1 MADLSM
7 PALSPSFTSH
17 FAPDQLARQP
27 RFYDSVPLRLM
38 RKHNI
43 EETLK
48 LKFDPT
54 DDWQIS
60 KANAETAAQQG
71 DYVQAEEL
79 WLSALKEAI
88 VFQGSDEKLAIT
100 LDGISNFYQ
109 HVGKLDQAEL
119 HCKRALAVTE
129 KMVGTR
135 KHRLVA
141 NSLNSLA
148 GIYYSQR
155 QYMRAEPIC
164 LEVLSIYQTL
174 DVANPADIGMAFNN
188 LAMLYHASGKYNL
201 AEKYYKPA
209 IRIRTALLFCD
220 DPIVINLME
229 NYKNL
234 RARLSV
240 NQYSSSDSWE
250 RTSKYHIETI
260 TILSSPQT
268 V

>member
-7 PALSPSFTSH
+7 NVLTPSFTSH
-17 FAPDQLARQP
+17 FAPDELARQS
-27 RFYDSVPLRLM
+27 RFYDSMPIRLM
-38 RKHNI
+38 RKHNV

-54 DDWQIS
+54 DDWQIYRE
-60 KANAETAAQQG
+60 NAEAAAYEG
-71 DYVQAEEL
+71 DYVHAEEF
-79 WLSALKEAI
+79 WLAALKEAI
-88 VFQGSDEKLAIT
+88 VFQGSDEKLAIA

-109 HVGKLDQAEL
+109 HVGKFDQAEL

-141 NSLNSLA
+141 NCLNSLA

-164 LEVLSIYQTL
+164 LEVLSIYQNL
-174 DVANPADIGMAFNN
+174 AVANPADIGMAFNN

-220 DPIVINLME
+220 DPIIIALLE

-234 RARLSV
+234 RTRLGV

-250 RTSKYHIETI
+250 RTSKYRIETL
-260 TILSSPQT
+260 TIYSSPQT